1 MNYLLKKGETK
12 MKRTAKKLTLY
23 EKVMGYSMTW
33 AEEAVDAHPLISGA
47 VGAVVIWALFL

>member
-1 MNYLLKKGETK
+1 

-47 VGAVVIWALFL
+47 VSAVILWALFL

>member
-1 MNYLLKKGETK
+1 
-12 MKRTAKKLTLY
+12 MKRTAKPLTLY

-47 VGAVVIWALFL
+47 VGGVILWALFL